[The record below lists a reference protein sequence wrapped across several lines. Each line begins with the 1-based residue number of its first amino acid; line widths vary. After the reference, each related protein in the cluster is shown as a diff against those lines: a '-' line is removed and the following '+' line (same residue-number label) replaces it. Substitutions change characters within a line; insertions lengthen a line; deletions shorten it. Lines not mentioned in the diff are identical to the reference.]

1 MSTLWDNV
9 IGAGEH
15 EIRLRD
21 LTFYAEE
28 CLRIR
33 PKIGGTAPLVFN
45 AAQLELHRR
54 LEEQLKTKGMVRAII
69 LKGRQMGCSTYVAS
83 RLFKKTTETP
93 GLRTIIIAHE
103 RQASN
108 NLFRVVKRFGDLLP
122 EDRRPSIGTSNQ
134 QELQF
139 DKIDSG
145 YVVATATEEGA
156 GRSDTAQCLHGSECA
171 FWVDMSEQL
180 SALLQTVPRIPGSEV
195 ILESTA
201 KEFGDAFHQLWRSA
215 ETGESEFIPIFLPWT
230 LDPGYRA
237 AVGEDFARTSEE
249 KKLAELHGL
258 DDEQIFWR
266 RLKIAELRSEDLFK
280 REYPLTAAEAF
291 IAADFDS
298 FISPEL
304 VMAARKTTD
313 VEPYGPLVI
322 GVDPAGKGAD
332 STAIAWRQGHC
343 ITKVVR
349 KRGLDTMEV
358 CGWISQIIR
367 EDDPAQVNIDVG
379 GLGVGVYDRLV
390 EQGHGNVATA
400 VNFGG
405 KPVEPPPFD
414 EKGKPAGGPLN
425 RRSEMWGFLK
435 EALQEGRFS
444 LPDSDSLQADLCSV
458 GYKFDSSGR
467 LVLEAKA
474 DLRKRGM
481 PSPDEADAVALCFA
495 TPIGSP
501 AVTRVSNFN
510 RKLEYFNY
518 VY

>member
-1 MSTLWDNV
+1 MIWDDV

-15 EIRLRD
+15 EIKLRD
-21 LTFYAEE
+21 LPFYAEQ

-33 PKIGGTAPLVFN
+33 PKIGGTSPLVFN

-54 LEEQLKTKGMVRAII
+54 LEDQLKTKGMVRAII

-156 GRSDTAQCLHGSECA
+156 GRSDTAQCLHASECA
-171 FWVDMSEQL
+171 FWADMSEQL
-180 SALLQTVPRIPGSEV
+180 SALFQTVPRIPGSEI

-215 ETGESEFIPIFLPWT
+215 ETGESEFLPIFLSWK

-237 AVGEDFARTSEE
+237 AVGEDFTRTTEE
-249 KKLAELHGL
+249 KRLAELHGL
-258 DDEQIFWR
+258 DDEQLYWR

-280 REYPLTAAEAF
+280 REYPLTASEAF
-291 IAADFDS
+291 IAASFDS
-298 FISPEL
+298 FIPADV
-304 VMAARKTTD
+304 VMTARKEE
-313 VEPYGPLVI
+313 VEPYGPLVV

-332 STAIAWRQGHC
+332 STAIAWRRGHC
-343 ITKVVR
+343 IEKVVR
-349 KRGLDTMEV
+349 RRGLDTMEV
-358 CGWISQIIR
+358 AGWVAQIIR

-379 GLGVGVYDRLV
+379 GLGVGVFDRLV
-390 EQGHGNVATA
+390 EQGHGGIATA
-400 VNFGG
+400 INFGG

-414 EKGKPAGGPLN
+414 EKGKPAGGPAN
-425 RRSEMWGFLK
+425 RRAEMWSNLK

-444 LPDSDSLQADLCSV
+444 LPDSDSLHADLVSV
-458 GYKFDSSGR
+458 GYKYRSDGC
-467 LVLEAKA
+467 LLLESK
-474 DLRKRGM
+474 DDMRRRGM

-510 RKLEYFNY
+510 RKIEYTDY